1 MLEFAFEHR
10 LDGFR
15 VAPALTVDRAV
26 TALYGPSGSGKS
38 LTLLCLVGLLRPE
51 RGWIRLNGRTLF
63 DAAAG
68 IHVPPHQ
75 RRVGLVFQEYAL
87 FPHLTVAANLAYG
100 LRGTPRAEV
109 QGRVEA
115 MLRLLRLEGFGR
127 RYPGALSGGQRQR
140 VALGR
145 GLILQPELLLLDEP
159 FSALDQMERER
170 LRGEVLELLGGFG
183 GCTILVTHNLQEA
196 YLMAHQIAVIA
207 GGRILQAG
215 SRDEVLQRP
224 RNRRVAEHVG
234 VANIIRGV
242 VAASG
247 SSPAIVEMH
256 GARLSVT
263 EALPAPGTP
272 VEVCIRSEDVR
283 LVWPDRLGERANVLG
298 GLITSEVQ
306 RRADYLVRVRPEGPA
321 GDLGPIE
328 VQCSAHLHSMMK
340 LHPGKA
346 VWIAL
351 PPENLHVLEPI
362 DESQ

>member
-1 MLEFAFEHR
+1 M
-10 LDGFR
+10 
-15 VAPALTVDRAV
+15 VP
-26 TALYGPSGSGKS
+26 
-38 LTLLCLVGLLRPE
+38 
-51 RGWIRLNGRTLF
+51 
-63 DAAAG
+63 AAAG
-68 IHVPPHQ
+68 MGP
-75 RRVGLVFQEYAL
+75 
-87 FPHLTVAANLAYG
+87 
-100 LRGTPRAEV
+100 
-109 QGRVEA
+109 QGQA
-115 MLRLLRLEGFGR
+115 
-127 RYPGALSGGQRQR
+127 
-140 VALGR
+140 
-145 GLILQPELLLLDEP
+145 
-159 FSALDQMERER
+159 ERER
-170 LRGEVLELLGGFG
+170 FENEVR
-183 GCTILVTHNLQEA
+183 
-196 YLMAHQIAVIA
+196 
-207 GGRILQAG
+207 RILQAA
-215 SRDEVLQRP
+215 SRDEVLQCP

-247 SSPAIVEMH
+247 SSPTVVEMH

-263 EALPAPGTP
+263 DPLPAPGTP

-351 PPENLHVLEPI
+351 PPEKLHVLEPI
-362 DESQ
+362 GEDR